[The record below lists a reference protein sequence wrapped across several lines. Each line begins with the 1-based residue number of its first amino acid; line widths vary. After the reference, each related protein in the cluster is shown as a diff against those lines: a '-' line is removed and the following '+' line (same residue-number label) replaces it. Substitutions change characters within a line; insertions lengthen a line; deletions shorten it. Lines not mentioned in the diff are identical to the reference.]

1 MTIIQLG
8 LREKIL
14 LTLRKD
20 SNLLTTTDWN
30 LIFFTEDIKQN
41 ELFVSHHARRTH
53 ISKISCYIKWL
64 SHNAFKVFEFL
75 WELSKV
81 LVGVEEVL
89 ITENW
94 INMPSKKSVS
104 LDRIIQLEWKLIKTV
119 ATAPFLLQHGKNS
132 WFQSLVPQSDIQI
145 SDKGGWKH
153 FGSLW
158 SMCAKHD

>member
-14 LTLRKD
+14 LALRKD

-41 ELFVSHHARRTH
+41 ELFISYHARRTH

-81 LVGVEEVL
+81 LVRVEEVL

-94 INMPSKKSVS
+94 INMPSKN
-104 LDRIIQLEWKLIKTV
+104 L
-119 ATAPFLLQHGKNS
+119 
-132 WFQSLVPQSDIQI
+132 
-145 SDKGGWKH
+145 
-153 FGSLW
+153 SLW
-158 SMCAKHD
+158 IESFSWNESLLRLWLQLHFFYSMEKTADFNP